1 MPVGSLERLVG
12 QMLMVGFEG
21 LTPPSDLLRKVEQG
35 RVGGVILFG
44 RNLQDA
50 EQTAHLTQMLQEAA
64 ADGGQ
69 PPLMIAVDHEGGG
82 VQRLRQGFTQLPSEM
97 AMAASG
103 DAALVS
109 TLYRQAAQ
117 ELAAVGININFA
129 PVLDVN
135 NNPLNPVIGLRS
147 FGSQAEPVARWGQTA
162 VQAWLDGGV
171 IPCGKHFPGH
181 GDTAQDSHL
190 TLPQVAH
197 PRDRLEAVELLP
209 FRAAVDGGL
218 PALMTAH
225 IVFPALEQAR
235 LPATLSRTI
244 LSDLVRGDMGFT
256 GVLFTDC
263 LEMNA
268 IKDTVGTVRGAVL
281 AAIAGADVLLVSHT
295 RTLQDE
301 AYTALVN
308 GVIAGEIPRYRVE
321 ASVERIS
328 HLKRSLL
335 VQRPA
340 FPPSIPETLLQVR
353 RAAVSGVGRLDRL
366 PVPGC
371 IALVSFRTGP
381 GSFAEDKPSE
391 ALPLASA
398 LGHSIAH
405 HMEFP
410 LDPDIN
416 LVKSA
421 LNALPPSAVVVVL
434 DRAWK
439 HPTQYKLL
447 SETLLLGPTYVVALT
462 SPFDLHG
469 LPAGVVGIT
478 AFDNTA
484 PAQAVL
490 AEALTGKITVQQHW
504 PVTLEGSS

>member
-1 MPVGSLERLVG
+1 MNSVEHLVG
-12 QMLMVGFEG
+12 QMLMVGFDG
-21 LTPPSDLLRKVEQG
+21 LTPPSDLLRKIANGQ
-35 RVGGVILFG
+35 VGGVILFG
-44 RNLQDA
+44 RNLVDI
-50 EQTAHLTQMLQEAA
+50 EQTAHLTQRLQEAA
-64 ADGGQ
+64 RDGGR
-69 PPLMIAVDHEGGG
+69 PPVMIAVDHEGGA
-82 VQRLRQGFTQLPSEM
+82 VQRLRSGFTQLPSAM

-103 DAALVS
+103 DFSSAS
-109 TLYRQAAQ
+109 TLYQHAAQ
-117 ELAAVGININFA
+117 ELAAVGINVNFA

-147 FGSQAEPVARWGQTA
+147 FGSHAEQVARWGQMA

-190 TLPQVAH
+190 TLPRVDH

-209 FRAAVDGGL
+209 FRAAVAGGL

-225 IVFPALEQAR
+225 IVFPALEQAP
-235 LPATLSRTI
+235 LPATLSQTI
-244 LSDLVRGDMGFT
+244 LTDIVRNDLGFH

-281 AAIAGADVLLVSHT
+281 ATIAGADVLLVSHT
-295 RTLQDE
+295 AAWQDAVYE
-301 AYTALVN
+301 ALVN
-308 GVIAGEIPRYRVE
+308 GVATGEVPRTRVE
-321 ASVERIS
+321 TAVERIL
-328 HLKRSLL
+328 HLKHHLASS
-335 VQRPA
+335 RPE
-340 FPPSIPETLLQVR
+340 FPPGIPDILTHAR
-353 RAAVSGVGRLDRL
+353 RAAVHGVGRLDRL
-366 PVPGC
+366 PVPGR
-371 IALVSFRTGP
+371 ITLISFRAAQ
-381 GSFAEDKPSE
+381 GSFVEDKPSQ
-391 ALPLASA
+391 ALALARA
-398 LGHSIAH
+398 LGPAIIH
-405 HMEFP
+405 HLEFP

-416 LVKSA
+416 LIKPA

-439 HPTQYKLL
+439 HPAQYKLL

-462 SPFDLHG
+462 SPFDLQA

-484 PAQAVL
+484 PAQVVL
-490 AEALTGKITVQQHW
+490 AEALTGKTAVQQHW